1 MCDTINISYKSLSV
15 PYKSSQAKEKIKSDQ
30 SSSGKNQHVTVLA
43 FSFGSH
49 PWPLLNLT
57 SRLALA
63 APDVSFS
70 FLHTAKSNQK
80 LSATSEAHLPHK
92 LKSYDVADG
101 VPEGHV
107 LTPGNPP
114 EEVELFLEAAPESFR
129 KGMDMAV
136 TETGQQKITCILND
150 AFLVFGCDMA
160 ADMDVKWV
168 PLYVPAPYDLSAH
181 IYSALIHETYAKACG
196 GREAHG
202 NGGAGG
208 DLNPIDKTL
217 DAIPGLSVMRF
228 GDLPQEILDQ
238 GNHSNSS
245 PILARALHRIR
256 EVLPR
261 ANAVVMNS
269 FQELNSTILT
279 DNLKSKFQDILYV
292 GFLTLIVPTPPLPPS
307 HSDATGCLPWL
318 DEQKP
323 TSVAYISFGTVAA
336 VPPHEF
342 AALAEALEAAVPP
355 LLWSLRENFIAFLPN
370 GFLERTRKQGK
381 IVPWAPQA
389 HVLSHKVVGVFVTH
403 CGYHSVFE
411 SLFGEVPM
419 ICRPIFGDHKMNGR
433 IEDVWGIGVRVEG
446 GVFRKKGM
454 VKSLELVLGNDQHG
468 RRMREKIR
476 GLKELVVKA
485 AGPDGIASK
494 DFKTLLE
501 LIIST
506 KITISR

>member
-1 MCDTINISYKSLSV
+1 F
-15 PYKSSQAKEKIKSDQ
+15 P
-30 SSSGKNQHVTVLA
+30 
-43 FSFGSH
+43 FGCH

-57 SRLALA
+57 SRLASA

-70 FLHTAKSNQK
+70 FLNTAKSNQK
-80 LSATSEAHLPHK
+80 LSATSGAHLPHN

-107 LTPGNPP
+107 LTPGNPLK
-114 EEVELFLEAAPESFR
+114 EADLFLEAAPESFQ

-136 TETGQQKITCILND
+136 AETGQRKITCILSD

-160 ADMDVKWV
+160 ADMHVKWV

-196 GREAHG
+196 GAKLEET
-202 NGGAGG
+202 
-208 DLNPIDKTL
+208 I
-217 DAIPGLSVMRF
+217 GLVIY
-228 GDLPQEILDQ
+228 GENLKILEILQ

-245 PILARALHRIR
+245 SIFARTLRRIS

-279 DNLKSKFQDILYV
+279 EDLKSKFQDILYV
-292 GFLTLIVPTPPLPPS
+292 GVLTLIVPTPPLPPS

-323 TSVAYISFGTVAA
+323 TSVAYISFGTVAV

-342 AALAEALEAAVPP
+342 AALAQALEASCVPF
-355 LLWSLRENFIAFLPN
+355 LW
-370 GFLERTRKQGK
+370 TRKQGK

-389 HVLSHKVVGVFVTH
+389 HVLSHKAVGVYVTH
-403 CGYHSVFE
+403 CGYNSVFE
-411 SLFGEVPM
+411 SIVGEVPM
-419 ICRPIFGDHKMNGR
+419 ICRPILGDNKMNGR
-433 IEDVWGIGVRVEG
+433 MVEDVWGIGVRVEG
-446 GVFRKKGM
+446 GVFTKKGM
-454 VKSLELVLGNDQHG
+454 VKSLELVLGHDQHG

-494 DFKTLLE
+494 DFKTLFE
-501 LIIST
+501 LI
-506 KITISR
+506 

>member
-1 MCDTINISYKSLSV
+1 MI
-15 PYKSSQAKEKIKSDQ
+15 Q
-30 SSSGKNQHVTVLA
+30 SSGKNQHVAVFA
-43 FSFGSH
+43 FPFGCH
-49 PWPLLNLT
+49 PWILLNLA
-57 SRLALA
+57 SRLASA
-63 APDVSFS
+63 VPDVSFS
-70 FLHTAKSNQK
+70 FLNTAKSNQK
-80 LSATSEAHLPHK
+80 LSATSGAHLPHN

-107 LTPGNPP
+107 LTPGNPL

-129 KGMDMAV
+129 KAMDMAV
-136 TETGQQKITCILND
+136 AETGQQKITCILTD

-160 ADMDVKWV
+160 ADMHVKWV
-168 PLYVPAPYDLSAH
+168 PLYVSAPHDLSAH
-181 IYSALIHETYAKACG
+181 IYSALIYETYAKACG
-196 GREAHG
+196 GGEAH
-202 NGGAGG
+202 
-208 DLNPIDKTL
+208 
-217 DAIPGLSVMRF
+217 
-228 GDLPQEILDQ
+228 EILQ

-245 PILARALHRIR
+245 SIFARTLRRIW

-279 DNLKSKFQDILYV
+279 EDLKSKFQDILYV
-292 GFLTLIVPTPPLPPS
+292 GVLTLIVPTPPLPPS

-342 AALAEALEAAVPP
+342 AALAEALEASCVPF
-355 LLWSLRENFIAFLPN
+355 LWSLKENFKAFLPN

-389 HVLSHKVVGVFVTH
+389 HVLSHKAVGVFVTH
-403 CGYHSVFE
+403 SGYNSVFE
-411 SLFGEVPM
+411 SIVGEVPM
-419 ICRPIFGDHKMNGR
+419 ICRPILGDQMMNGR
-433 IEDVWGIGVRVEG
+433 MVEDVWEIGVRVEG
-446 GVFRKKGM
+446 GVFTKKGM
-454 VKSLELVLGNDQHG
+454 VKSLELVLGHDQHG

-476 GLKELVVKA
+476 DLKELVVKA

-501 LIIST
+501 LISQ
-506 KITISR
+506 

>member
-1 MCDTINISYKSLSV
+1 M
-15 PYKSSQAKEKIKSDQ
+15 SQ
-30 SSSGKNQHVTVLA
+30 SSGKNQHVAVLA
-43 FSFGSH
+43 FPFGCH
-49 PWPLLNLT
+49 PWPLLNLA
-57 SRLALA
+57 SRLASA
-63 APDVSFS
+63 APDVRFS
-70 FLHTAKSNQK
+70 FLNTAKSNQK
-80 LSATSEAHLPHK
+80 LFATSGAHLPHN
-92 LKSYDVADG
+92 LISYDVADG

-107 LTPGNPP
+107 LTPGNPL

-136 TETGQQKITCILND
+136 AESGQRKITCILND

-160 ADMDVKWV
+160 ADMHVKWV

-196 GREAHG
+196 GGEAHG
-202 NGGAGG
+202 NGGAVG

-228 GDLPQEILDQ
+228 WDLPQEILQ

-245 PILARALHRIR
+245 SIFARTLRRIR

-279 DNLKSKFQDILYV
+279 DDLKSKFQDILYV

-342 AALAEALEAAVPP
+342 AALAEALEASCVPF
-355 LLWSLRENFIAFLPN
+355 LWSLRENFKAFLPN

-389 HVLSHKVVGVFVTH
+389 HVLSHKAVGVYVTH
-403 CGYHSVFE
+403 CGYNSVFE
-411 SLFGEVPM
+411 SIVGAVPM
-419 ICRPIFGDHKMNGR
+419 ICRPILGDNKMNGR
-433 IEDVWGIGVRVEG
+433 MVEDVWEIGVRVEG
-446 GVFRKKGM
+446 GVFTKKGM
-454 VKSLELVLGNDQHG
+454 VKSLELVLGHDQHG

-476 GLKELVVKA
+476 DLKELVVKA

-501 LIIST
+501 LISQ
-506 KITISR
+506 

>member
-1 MCDTINISYKSLSV
+1 M
-15 PYKSSQAKEKIKSDQ
+15 SDQ
-30 SSSGKNQHVTVLA
+30 SSSGKNQHVAVLA
-43 FSFGSH
+43 FPFSCH

-57 SRLALA
+57 SRLASS

-70 FLHTAKSNQK
+70 FLNTAKSNQK
-80 LSATSEAHLPHK
+80 LSATSGAHLPHN
-92 LKSYDVADG
+92 LKFYDVADG

-107 LTPGNPP
+107 LTPGNPL

-136 TETGQQKITCILND
+136 AETGQQKITCIMND

-160 ADMDVKWV
+160 ADMHVKWV

-181 IYSALIHETYAKACG
+181 MYSALIHETYG
-196 GREAHG
+196 GDAHG
-202 NGGAGG
+202 NGGAVG

-238 GNHSNSS
+238 GTHSNSS
-245 PILARALHRIR
+245 SIFARALRRIR

-279 DNLKSKFQDILYV
+279 DDLKSKFQTFY
-292 GFLTLIVPTPPLPPS
+292 
-307 HSDATGCLPWL
+307 ATGCLPWL

-323 TSVAYISFGTVAA
+323 TSVAYISFGTAAA

-342 AALAEALEAAVPP
+342 AALAEALEASCVPF
-355 LLWSLRENFIAFLPN
+355 LWSLRENFKAFL
-370 GFLERTRKQGK
+370 RT
-381 IVPWAPQA
+381 VPWAPQA
-389 HVLSHKVVGVFVTH
+389 HVLSHKAVGVYVTH
-403 CGYHSVFE
+403 CGYNSVFE
-411 SLFGEVPM
+411 SIVGEVPM
-419 ICRPIFGDHKMNGR
+419 ICRPILGDNMMNGR
-433 IEDVWGIGVRVEG
+433 MVEDVWEIGVRVEG
-446 GVFRKKGM
+446 GVFTKKGM
-454 VKSLELVLGNDQHG
+454 VKSLELVLGHGQHG

-476 GLKELVVKA
+476 DLKELVVKA

-501 LIIST
+501 LISQ
-506 KITISR
+506 

>member
-1 MCDTINISYKSLSV
+1 MPSKYFGISNF
-15 PYKSSQAKEKIKSDQ
+15 P
-30 SSSGKNQHVTVLA
+30 
-43 FSFGSH
+43 FGCH

-57 SRLALA
+57 SRLASA

-70 FLHTAKSNQK
+70 FLNTAKSNQK
-80 LSATSEAHLPHK
+80 LSATSGAHLPHN

-107 LTPGNPP
+107 LTPGNPLK
-114 EEVELFLEAAPESFR
+114 EADLFLEAAPESFQ

-136 TETGQQKITCILND
+136 AETGQRKITCILSD

-160 ADMDVKWV
+160 ADMHVKWV

-196 GREAHG
+196 GGEAHG

-228 GDLPQEILDQ
+228 GDLPPEILQ

-245 PILARALHRIR
+245 SIFARTQRRIS

-279 DNLKSKFQDILYV
+279 EDLKSKFQDILYV
-292 GFLTLIVPTPPLPPS
+292 GVLTLIVPTPPLPPS

-323 TSVAYISFGTVAA
+323 TSVAYISFGTVAV

-342 AALAEALEAAVPP
+342 AALAQALEASCVPF
-355 LLWSLRENFIAFLPN
+355 LW
-370 GFLERTRKQGK
+370 TRKQGK

-389 HVLSHKVVGVFVTH
+389 HVLSHKAVGVYVTH
-403 CGYHSVFE
+403 CGYNSVFE
-411 SLFGEVPM
+411 SIVGEVPM
-419 ICRPIFGDHKMNGR
+419 ICRPILGDNKMNGR
-433 IEDVWGIGVRVEG
+433 MVEDVWGIGVRVEG
-446 GVFRKKGM
+446 GVFTKKGM
-454 VKSLELVLGNDQHG
+454 VKSLELVLGHDQHG

-494 DFKTLLE
+494 DFKTLFE
-501 LIIST
+501 LISQ
-506 KITISR
+506 

>member
-1 MCDTINISYKSLSV
+1 M
-15 PYKSSQAKEKIKSDQ
+15 SQ
-30 SSSGKNQHVTVLA
+30 SSGKNQHVAVLA
-43 FSFGSH
+43 FPFGCH
-49 PWPLLNLT
+49 PWPLLNLA
-57 SRLALA
+57 SRLASA
-63 APDVSFS
+63 APDVRFS
-70 FLHTAKSNQK
+70 FLNTAKSNQK
-80 LSATSEAHLPHK
+80 LFATSGAHLPHN
-92 LKSYDVADG
+92 LISYDVADG

-107 LTPGNPP
+107 LTPGNPL

-136 TETGQQKITCILND
+136 AESGQRKITCILND

-160 ADMDVKWV
+160 ADMHVKWV

-196 GREAHG
+196 GGEAHG
-202 NGGAGG
+202 NGGAVG

-228 GDLPQEILDQ
+228 WDLPQEILQ

-245 PILARALHRIR
+245 SIFARTLRRMR

-279 DNLKSKFQDILYV
+279 DDLKSKFQDILYV

-342 AALAEALEAAVPP
+342 AALAEALEASCVPF
-355 LLWSLRENFIAFLPN
+355 LWSLRENFKAFLPN

-389 HVLSHKVVGVFVTH
+389 HVLSHKAVGVYVTH
-403 CGYHSVFE
+403 CGYNSVFE
-411 SLFGEVPM
+411 SIVGAVPM
-419 ICRPIFGDHKMNGR
+419 ICRPILGDNKMNGR
-433 IEDVWGIGVRVEG
+433 MVEDVWEIGVRVEG
-446 GVFRKKGM
+446 GVFTKKGM
-454 VKSLELVLGNDQHG
+454 VKSLELVLGHDQHG

-476 GLKELVVKA
+476 DLKELVVKA

-501 LIIST
+501 LISQ
-506 KITISR
+506 

>member
-1 MCDTINISYKSLSV
+1 M
-15 PYKSSQAKEKIKSDQ
+15 SQ
-30 SSSGKNQHVTVLA
+30 SSGKNQHVAVLA
-43 FSFGSH
+43 FPFGCH
-49 PWPLLNLT
+49 PWLLLNLA
-57 SRLALA
+57 SKLASA
-63 APDVSFS
+63 APDVRFS
-70 FLHTAKSNQK
+70 FLNTAKSNQK
-80 LSATSEAHLPHK
+80 LSATSGAHLPHN
-92 LKSYDVADG
+92 LKFYDVADG

-107 LTPGNPP
+107 LTPGNPL
-114 EEVELFLEAAPESFR
+114 EELELFLEATPESFR

-136 TETGQQKITCILND
+136 AETGQQKITCILSD
-150 AFLVFGCDMA
+150 AFLVFGCDLA
-160 ADMDVKWV
+160 ADMHVKWV
-168 PLYVPAPYDLSAH
+168 PLYVPAPHELSAH

-196 GREAHG
+196 GGEAHG
-202 NGGAGG
+202 NGGAVG
-208 DLNPIDKTL
+208 DLDTIEKTL

-228 GDLPQEILDQ
+228 GDLPPEILQEILQ
-238 GNHSNSS
+238 GNQSNCS
-245 PILARALHRIR
+245 PIFARTLRRIR

-279 DNLKSKFQDILYV
+279 DDLKSKLQDILYV

-323 TSVAYISFGTVAA
+323 TSVAYISFGTLAA

-342 AALAEALEAAVPP
+342 AALAEALEASCVPF
-355 LLWSLRENFIAFLPN
+355 LWSLRENFKAFLPN

-389 HVLSHKVVGVFVTH
+389 YVLSHKAVGVYITH
-403 CGYHSVFE
+403 CGYNSVFE
-411 SLFGEVPM
+411 SIVGEVPM
-419 ICRPIFGDHKMNGR
+419 ICRPVLGDNKMNGR
-433 IEDVWGIGVRVEG
+433 MVEDVWEIGLRVEG
-446 GVFRKKGM
+446 GVFTKKGM
-454 VKSLELVLGNDQHG
+454 VKSLELVLGHDQHG

-476 GLKELVVKA
+476 DLKELIVKA

-501 LIIST
+501 LISQ
-506 KITISR
+506 

>member
-1 MCDTINISYKSLSV
+1 M
-15 PYKSSQAKEKIKSDQ
+15 SDQ
-30 SSSGKNQHVTVLA
+30 SSSGKNQHVAVLA
-43 FSFGSH
+43 FPFGCH

-57 SRLALA
+57 SRLAST

-70 FLHTAKSNQK
+70 FLNTAKSNRK
-80 LSATSEAHLPHK
+80 LSATSGAHLPHN
-92 LKSYDVADG
+92 LRSYDVADG
-101 VPEGHV
+101 VPEGRV
-107 LTPGNPP
+107 LTPENPL
-114 EEVELFLEAAPESFR
+114 EELDLFLEAAPESFR

-136 TETGQQKITCILND
+136 AETGQKKITCILND

-160 ADMDVKWV
+160 ADMH
-168 PLYVPAPYDLSAH
+168 AN
-181 IYSALIHETYAKACG
+181 ALIHETYAKACG
-196 GREAHG
+196 GGEAHG

-245 PILARALHRIR
+245 PILARELHRIR

-279 DNLKSKFQDILYV
+279 DDLKSKFQDILYV
-292 GFLTLIVPTPPLPPS
+292 GFLTLIFPTPPLPPS

-323 TSVAYISFGTVAA
+323 TLVAYISFGTVAA

-342 AALAEALEAAVPP
+342 AALAEALEASCVPF
-355 LLWSLRENFIAFLPN
+355 LWSLRENFKAFLPN

-389 HVLSHKVVGVFVTH
+389 HVLSHKVVGVYVTH
-403 CGYHSVFE
+403 CGYNSVFE
-411 SLFGEVPM
+411 SIVGEVPM
-419 ICRPIFGDHKMNGR
+419 ICRPILGDNMMNR
-433 IEDVWGIGVRVEG
+433 RMVEDVWEIGVGVEG
-446 GVFRKKGM
+446 GVFTKKGM
-454 VKSLELVLGNDQHG
+454 VKSLELVLGHGQHG

-476 GLKELVVKA
+476 DLKELVVKA

-501 LIIST
+501 LISQ
-506 KITISR
+506 